1 MHRKLGVI
9 AVFSDKL
16 GPIDRVRTLAFEL
29 HFLRHKVAEEAASG
43 FFADKCF
50 AHPDQFDAKL
60 RLADVRRQPQEKDHA
75 WIALRRETAEL
86 AQAVHCQIKIARLT
100 AHAFRLVTVD
110 VVVAGRQSANI
121 LRWLDKYAHFVAIIL
136 PFYGGAVC
144 RGANDTA
151 QDFVA
156 EGNFTIG
163 NHHRLHIPSVPPALA
178 PMPVRAPS
186 TRPSG
191 SIRLMNWSTFSD
203 PPVISNTKLSV
214 VASMTRARNA
224 SESLSASTR
233 LSPLPR
239 TFTMASSRS
248 IAGPAMVMS
257 TTRWTG
263 TMRSSWFLICSI
275 TIGVPRV
282 MMVMRERCFSCS
294 VSETVRLSIL

>member
-1 MHRKLGVI
+1 MQWKVGVI

-144 RGANDTA
+144 RGANDTP

-156 EGNFTIG
+156 GGNFPIG
-163 NHHRLHIPSVPPALA
+163 NDPPLPIPPAPPAIRPIPL
-178 PMPVRAPS
+178 RA
-186 TRPSG
+186 T
-191 SIRLMNWSTFSD
+191 
-203 PPVISNTKLSV
+203 PP
-214 VASMTRARNA
+214 
-224 SESLSASTR
+224 E
-233 LSPLPR
+233 P
-239 TFTMASSRS
+239 
-248 IAGPAMVMS
+248 
-257 TTRWTG
+257 TG
-263 TMRSSWFLICSI
+263 
-275 TIGVPRV
+275 
-282 MMVMRERCFSCS
+282 
-294 VSETVRLSIL
+294 